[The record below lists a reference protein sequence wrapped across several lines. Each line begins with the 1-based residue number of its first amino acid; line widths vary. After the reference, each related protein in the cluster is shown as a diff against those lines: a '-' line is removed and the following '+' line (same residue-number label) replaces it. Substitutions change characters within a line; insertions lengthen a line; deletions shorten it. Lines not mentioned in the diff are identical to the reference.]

1 MQYFNS
7 FFTGKNFKV
16 TCQFVR
22 LKRLFKLGSIQELQY
37 HTPSNITT
45 LVGNLVGTLI
55 LDHVTHHKSC
65 DACSKMI
72 LNLQK
77 REKEQNS
84 QQNPTFVQSLQ

>member
-7 FFTGKNFKV
+7 IFTRKNFKV
-16 TCQFVR
+16 TYQFVR

-45 LVGNLVGTLI
+45 LVGNLVGTLF

-77 REKEQNS
+77 RTEPEHS
-84 QQNPTFVQSLQ
+84 

>member
-16 TCQFVR
+16 TYQFVR

-77 REKEQNS
+77 RTEQEHS
-84 QQNPTFVQSLQ
+84 

>member
-7 FFTGKNFKV
+7 LFTGKNFKV